1 VATDFLRLE
10 VCTIKGLVTQY
21 ILVIID
27 IASQSVYITGIT
39 SQPDKAWMTQ
49 VGCNTTNVEG
59 DLLSGKRYLILD
71 HDAGAKCSEGFRH
84 LLVREG
90 IEVIRL
96 PPRSPNLNTV
106 ADRFVRSV
114 KEECLDRMIFVGQA
128 SLPARGIHAFSAI
141 FQASRVSNGITAAVR
156 SAWTDAALPLAMRPR
171 MPWRMAASRNR
182 LNTM

>member
-59 DLLSGKRYLILD
+59 DFL
-71 HDAGAKCSEGFRH
+71 A
-84 LLVREG
+84 
-90 IEVIRL
+90 
-96 PPRSPNLNTV
+96 
-106 ADRFVRSV
+106 
-114 KEECLDRMIFVGQA
+114 
-128 SLPARGIHAFSAI
+128 
-141 FQASRVSNGITAAVR
+141 NGT
-156 SAWTDAALPLAMRPR
+156 
-171 MPWRMAASRNR
+171 
-182 LNTM
+182 